1 MLTLVD
7 KEAIRQP
14 GQGVRPQRCGLFVEA
29 YLLLSAA
36 GMLCTPGLTFL
47 GREAGAFRNL
57 QTGLAPLLFVLLAI
71 TGGLRQPL
79 EGIIVRRRPIVLFAA
94 AATAWLLAQQLSQ
107 YLAFYTNATD
117 FSIFDWMLYNTNH
130 GRFMYSPIY
139 GLNHLGVHQTW
150 ILLAFVPLHRLF
162 ESHYLLLLA
171 GAIVAAGGMLPLWRL
186 ARHFTNNN
194 CIAALLCA
202 GYITSPWVAQLVDG
216 GFRPEVFFPVVGLT
230 LVWGWLTEQPRI
242 WIPALLLF
250 VAIKEDAPTYAGGL
264 AFSALVF
271 EPRRR
276 GAALFIIG
284 LCALVFFLD
293 LAVARP
299 IFLQSTGSA
308 EPGYVQHWGRY
319 GASTGEI
326 IRNVALSP
334 LQVARDVLTSQ
345 WYRLFAPVLLL
356 PLLSKR
362 AFVAMLPIFVVFGT
376 SANLRSYA
384 GYTIAAMLPF
394 FFWGWL
400 ETLSRI
406 SKLRMAPALSLFTLL
421 LFPLVGGAYVHIERP
436 AFEALAAWPE
446 VVGRIQNLKG
456 PVCAQ
461 LSIFPHLPYSLDA
474 RELAPGCVEGPDAVG
489 VMNARFDPF
498 PFDDNKLRQVIADAM
513 KSGGERLRGEF
524 VLVRW
529 TMDLRQRGRTRVAGM
544 MVERHN
550 D

>member
-1 MLTLVD
+1 M
-7 KEAIRQP
+7 
-14 GQGVRPQRCGLFVEA
+14 
-29 YLLLSAA
+29 LSAT
-36 GMLCTPGLTFL
+36 GMLCTPGLTFV

-57 QTGLAPLLFVLLAI
+57 QTLLIPALFVLLAI
-71 TGGLRQPL
+71 AGGLRQPL
-79 EGIIVRRRPIVLFAA
+79 EGIIVRRRSIVLFAA

-171 GAIVAAGGMLPLWRL
+171 GAIVAAAGMLPLWRL

-230 LVWGWLTEQPRI
+230 LVWGWLAEQPRI
-242 WIPALLLF
+242 WVPALLFF
-250 VAIKEDAPTYAGGL
+250 VAIKEDAPVYAGGL
-264 AFSALVF
+264 ALSALVF
-271 EPRRR
+271 EPQRRR
-276 GAALFIIG
+276 AALFILG
-284 LCALVFFLD
+284 LCAPIFLLD
-293 LAVARP
+293 LTVARP
-299 IFLQSTGSA
+299 IFLASTGSA
-308 EPGYVQHWGRY
+308 EPGYVQYWARY

-326 IRNVALSP
+326 IRNIALSP
-334 LQVARDVLTSQ
+334 LQVARDILTSQ

-362 AFVAMLPIFVVFGT
+362 ALVAMLPVLVVFGT
-376 SANLRSYA
+376 SANLRNYA
-384 GYTIAAMLPF
+384 GYTVAAMLPF

-400 ETLSRI
+400 ETLSRL
-406 SKLRMAPALSLFTLL
+406 SKLRIAPALSLFTLL
-421 LFPLVGGAYVHIERP
+421 LFPLAGGAYVVIERP

-446 VVGRIQNLKG
+446 VVRRMRALKG

-474 RELAPGCVEGPDAVG
+474 RGLTPDCAQEPDAVSL
-489 VMNARFDPF
+489 MNARFDPF
-498 PFDDNKLRQVIADAM
+498 PFDDNKLRQVIADGM
-513 KSGGERLRGEF
+513 KSGGERLPGDF
-524 VLVRW
+524 VLVRGPW
-529 TMDLRQRGRTRVAGM
+529 TYLSAAVSP
-544 MVERHN
+544 E
-550 D
+550 